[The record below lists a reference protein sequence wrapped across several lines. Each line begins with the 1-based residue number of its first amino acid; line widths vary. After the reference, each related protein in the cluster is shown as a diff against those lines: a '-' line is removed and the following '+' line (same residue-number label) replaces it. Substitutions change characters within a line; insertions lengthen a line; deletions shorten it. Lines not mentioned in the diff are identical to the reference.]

1 MTSRLLAPRRRPRAV
16 TSPPPE
22 AAGGTAATPNLDLH
36 HPNVTDLTAH
46 VRTAA
51 GSITHERALLRTAH
65 RLIGERIRPVYA
77 MNDEQPVSVTIA
89 RGRGSCSRRMAV
101 LEAVARAHG
110 IATRVRGRLIDGA
123 FWYPRFPRL
132 QAVVPTE
139 VVLAWPEF
147 RIEEAWVP
155 VSDLYDGL
163 CVSSGFR
170 NDGSETLFDAVAH
183 TVVDWAGAS
192 SSPTC
197 DLSAHVREDLGWF
210 DSRDDLFHAY
220 GQTLCPAAR
229 LLVDPVLSRHYLGQ
243 AITT

>member
-22 AAGGTAATPNLDLH
+22 AAGGTVATPILDWH
-36 HPNVTDLTAH
+36 HPVVTDLTAH
-46 VRTAA
+46 VRTAVA
-51 GSITHERALLRTAH
+51 ATTDEREYLRTAH
-65 RLIGERIRPVYA
+65 RMISERIRPVYA

-89 RGRGSCSRRMAV
+89 RGRGSCRQRMAV
-101 LEAVARAHG
+101 LEAVSRAQG

-132 QAVVPTE
+132 RAVVPTD

-147 RIEEAWVP
+147 RIDEAWVP
-155 VSDLYDGL
+155 VSELHDGL
-163 CVSSGFR
+163 CASSGFR
-170 NDGSETLFDAVAH
+170 NDGSETLFDAVAR
-183 TVVDWAGAS
+183 TVVDWSGT
-192 SSPTC
+192 SSPAC

-210 DSRDDLFHAY
+210 DSRDDLFRAY
-220 GQTLCPAAR
+220 GQTLCPPAR
-229 LLVDPVLSRHYLGQ
+229 LLVDPVLSRRHLGQ